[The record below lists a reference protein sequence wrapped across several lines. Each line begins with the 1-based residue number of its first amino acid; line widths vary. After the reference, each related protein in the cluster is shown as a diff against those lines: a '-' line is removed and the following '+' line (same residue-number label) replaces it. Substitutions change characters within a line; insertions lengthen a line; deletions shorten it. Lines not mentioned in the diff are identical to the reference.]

1 MLSGEFAAA
10 GAAQVPLVRATT
22 ERVAKGVQLT
32 RAGPRRAVLLH
43 GRHRGLQ
50 VPGSLPGTEAT
61 SRSLYAGRHPFSQ
74 GSVASQHAPAQVLGP
89 PRGPEPPSSVANTP
103 SLNLNTTIFRR
114 NKRTTTLYIINTR
127 DSYLT
132 RFKC

>member
-1 MLSGEFAAA
+1 MISGEFTTA
-10 GAAQVPLVRATT
+10 GATQVPLVRATA

-61 SRSLYAGRHPFSQ
+61 SRSLHAGGRHPFSQ

-89 PRGPEPPSSVANTP
+89 PRDPEPPSSVANTP
-103 SLNLNTTIFRR
+103 SLNLNMTLFRR
-114 NKRTTTLYIINTR
+114 ETNDHCT
-127 DSYLT
+127 
-132 RFKC
+132 